1 MTFKKVLSFFSDRRD
16 CAVHDDRGA
25 RGGRHPIMLPAD
37 VASQDWYAPAV
48 RYVMEYDLM
57 DVGRPDDGTTVFEP
71 LRTVSRQEV
80 ADAICRAARC
90 LSTKFAGEP
99 SQSGISGMADYAE
112 IGQDYYNAM
121 AFCYENGIMTG
132 SDKKLNPGAAI
143 TRQEFAA
150 VLQRTMKLFAENG
163 LAEIVPGDGMAVYEF
178 SDSRSIQ
185 NWKPSRRFR
194 SASRT
199 TLCRGYNRNA
209 FNPLGNVN
217 RAQVAKALSN
227 IAAAAKK

>member
-1 MTFKKVLSFFSDRRD
+1 MTFKKILSFFLTGATALSMTT
-16 CAVHDDRGA
+16 AAFAADDT
-25 RGGRHPIMLPAD
+25 PIMLPAD

-57 DVGRPDDGTTVFEP
+57 DVGRPENGAPVFEP
-71 LRTVSRQEV
+71 SRTVSRQEV
-80 ADAICRAARC
+80 ADAIYRAACR
-90 LSTKFAGEP
+90 LSEKFAAEP

-132 SDKKLNPGAAI
+132 SGKKLNPGAAI

-185 NWKPSRRFR
+185 DWAISPVSFCIKNHLMQGNDDNTFSP
-194 SASRT
+194 T
-199 TLCRGYNRNA
+199 
-209 FNPLGNVN
+209 GNVS
-217 RAQVAKALSN
+217 RAQLAQTLNN
-227 IAAAAKK
+227 ISTAAKK

>member
-1 MTFKKVLSFFSDRRD
+1 MTFKKVLSFFLTGATALSMTTAAFASDD
-16 CAVHDDRGA
+16 TV
-25 RGGRHPIMLPAD
+25 IMLPAD

-57 DVGRPDDGTTVFEP
+57 DVGHPENGAPVFEP
-71 LRTVSRQEV
+71 SRTVSRQEV
-80 ADAICRAARC
+80 ADAIYRAARC

-99 SQSGISGMADYAE
+99 SLEGISKMADYAE

-178 SDSRSIQ
+178 TDSSRIQ
-185 NWKPSRRFR
+185 NWALSPVSFCIKNG
-194 SASRT
+194 
-199 TLCRGYNRNA
+199 LMQGDDKNA
-209 FNPLGNVN
+209 FNPTGNVN

-227 IAAAAKK
+227 IAAAARK

>member
-1 MTFKKVLSFFSDRRD
+1 MTFKKVLSFFLTGATALSMTT
-16 CAVHDDRGA
+16 AALAADDT
-25 RGGRHPIMLPAD
+25 PIMLPAD

-57 DVGRPDDGTTVFEP
+57 DVGHPENGAPVFEP
-71 LRTVSRQEV
+71 SRTVSRQEV

-185 NWKPSRRFR
+185 NWAISSVSFCIKNH
-194 SASRT
+194 
-199 TLCRGYNRNA
+199 LMQGDDKNA
-209 FNPLGNVN
+209 FNPTGNVN

>member
-1 MTFKKVLSFFSDRRD
+1 MNFKKVLSFFLTGATALSMTTAAFASDD
-16 CAVHDDRGA
+16 TV
-25 RGGRHPIMLPAD
+25 IMLPAD

-57 DVGRPDDGTTVFEP
+57 DVGRPENGAPVFEP
-71 LRTVSRQEV
+71 SRTVSRQEV
-80 ADAICRAARC
+80 ADAIYRAACR
-90 LSTKFAGEP
+90 LSEKFAAEP

-132 SDKKLNPGAAI
+132 SGKKLNPGAAI

-178 SDSRSIQ
+178 SDSIQ
-185 NWKPSRRFR
+185 NWAISSVSFCIKNH
-194 SASRT
+194 
-199 TLCRGYNRNA
+199 LMQGDNRNA
-209 FNPLGNVN
+209 FNPTGNVN

>member
-1 MTFKKVLSFFSDRRD
+1 MNFKKVLSFFLTGATALSMTTAAFASDD
-16 CAVHDDRGA
+16 TV
-25 RGGRHPIMLPAD
+25 IMLPAD

-57 DVGRPDDGTTVFEP
+57 DVGRPENGAPVFEP
-71 LRTVSRQEV
+71 SRTVSRQAV
-80 ADAICRAARC
+80 ADAIYRAACR
-90 LSTKFAGEP
+90 LSETFAAEP

-132 SDKKLNPGAAI
+132 SSKKLNPGAAI

-185 NWKPSRRFR
+185 DWAISPVSFCIKNHLMQGNDDNTFSP
-194 SASRT
+194 T
-199 TLCRGYNRNA
+199 
-209 FNPLGNVN
+209 GNVS
-217 RAQVAKALSN
+217 RAQLAQTLNDIST
-227 IAAAAKK
+227 AAKK

>member
-1 MTFKKVLSFFSDRRD
+1 MNFKKVLSFFLTGATALSMTTAAFASDD
-16 CAVHDDRGA
+16 TV
-25 RGGRHPIMLPAD
+25 IMLPAD
-37 VASQDWYAPAV
+37 VASQAWYAPAV

-57 DVGRPDDGTTVFEP
+57 DVGRPENGAPVFEP
-71 LRTVSRQEV
+71 TRTVSRQEV
-80 ADAICRAARC
+80 ADAIYRAACR
-90 LSTKFAGEP
+90 LSEKFAAEP

-132 SDKKLNPGAAI
+132 SGKKLNPGAAI

-185 NWKPSRRFR
+185 DWAISSVSFCIKNH
-194 SASRT
+194 
-199 TLCRGYNRNA
+199 LMQGNA
-209 FNPLGNVN
+209 DNTFSPTGNVS
-217 RAQVAKALSN
+217 RAQLAQTLNN
-227 IAAAAKK
+227 ISTAAKK

>member
-1 MTFKKVLSFFSDRRD
+1 MNFKKVLSFFLTGATALSMTTAAFASDD
-16 CAVHDDRGA
+16 TV
-25 RGGRHPIMLPAD
+25 IMLPAD
-37 VASQDWYAPAV
+37 VASQAWYAPAV

-57 DVGRPDDGTTVFEP
+57 DVGRPENGAPVFEP
-71 LRTVSRQEV
+71 TRTVSRQEV
-80 ADAICRAARC
+80 ADAIYRAACR
-90 LSTKFAGEP
+90 LSEKFAAEP

-132 SDKKLNPGAAI
+132 SSKKLNPGAAI

-185 NWKPSRRFR
+185 DWAISSVSFCIKNHLMQGNDDNTFSP
-194 SASRT
+194 T
-199 TLCRGYNRNA
+199 
-209 FNPLGNVN
+209 GNVS
-217 RAQVAKALSN
+217 RAQLAQTLNN
-227 IAAAAKK
+227 ISTAAKK

>member
-1 MTFKKVLSFFSDRRD
+1 MTFRKVLSFCLTGATALSMTTAAFASDD
-16 CAVHDDRGA
+16 TV
-25 RGGRHPIMLPAD
+25 IMLPAD

-57 DVGRPDDGTTVFEP
+57 DVGHPENGAPVFEP
-71 LRTVSRQEV
+71 SRTVSRQEV
-80 ADAICRAARC
+80 ADAIYRAARC

-99 SQSGISGMADYAE
+99 SLEGISKMADYADV
-112 IGQDYYNAM
+112 GQSYPSAM
-121 AFCYENGIMTG
+121 AFCYNHGIMTG

-185 NWKPSRRFR
+185 NWAISSVSFCIKNH
-194 SASRT
+194 
-199 TLCRGYNRNA
+199 LMQGDNRNA
-209 FNPLGNVN
+209 FNPTGNVN

-227 IAAAAKK
+227 IAAAARK

>member
-1 MTFKKVLSFFSDRRD
+1 MTFKKILSFFLTGATALSMTTAAFASDD
-16 CAVHDDRGA
+16 TV
-25 RGGRHPIMLPAD
+25 IMLPAD

-57 DVGRPDDGTTVFEP
+57 DVGRPENGAPVFEP
-71 LRTVSRQEV
+71 SRTVSRQEV
-80 ADAICRAARC
+80 ADAIYRAACR
-90 LSTKFAGEP
+90 LSEKFAAEP
-99 SQSGISGMADYAE
+99 SQNGISGMADYAE

-132 SDKKLNPGAAI
+132 SGKKLNPGAAI

-163 LAEIVPGDGMAVYEF
+163 LAENVPGDGMAVYEF

-185 NWKPSRRFR
+185 DWAISPVSFCIKNHLMQGNADNTFR
-194 SASRT
+194 PT
-199 TLCRGYNRNA
+199 
-209 FNPLGNVN
+209 GNVS
-217 RAQVAKALSN
+217 RAQLAQTLNN
-227 IAAAAKK
+227 ISTAAKK

>member
-1 MTFKKVLSFFSDRRD
+1 MTFKKVLSFFLTGATALSMTTAAFASDD
-16 CAVHDDRGA
+16 TV
-25 RGGRHPIMLPAD
+25 IMLPAD

-48 RYVMEYDLM
+48 RYVM
-57 DVGRPDDGTTVFEP
+57 DDGTTVFEP
-71 LRTVSRQEV
+71 SRTVSRQEV
-80 ADAICRAARC
+80 ADAIYRAARC

-185 NWKPSRRFR
+185 NWAISSVSFCIKNH
-194 SASRT
+194 
-199 TLCRGYNRNA
+199 LMQGDNRNA
-209 FNPLGNVN
+209 FNPTGNVN

>member
-1 MTFKKVLSFFSDRRD
+1 
-16 CAVHDDRGA
+16 
-25 RGGRHPIMLPAD
+25 
-37 VASQDWYAPAV
+37 
-48 RYVMEYDLM
+48 
-57 DVGRPDDGTTVFEP
+57 
-71 LRTVSRQEV
+71 
-80 ADAICRAARC
+80 
-90 LSTKFAGEP
+90 
-99 SQSGISGMADYAE
+99 MADYAE

-178 SDSRSIQ
+178 TDSSRIQ
-185 NWKPSRRFR
+185 NWALSPVSFCIKNG
-194 SASRT
+194 
-199 TLCRGYNRNA
+199 LMQGDDKNA
-209 FNPLGNVN
+209 FNPTGNVN

-227 IAAAAKK
+227 IAAAARK

>member
-1 MTFKKVLSFFSDRRD
+1 MNFKKVLSFFLTGATALSMTTAAFASDD
-16 CAVHDDRGA
+16 TV
-25 RGGRHPIMLPAD
+25 IMLPAD
-37 VASQDWYAPAV
+37 VASQAWYAPAV

-57 DVGRPDDGTTVFEP
+57 DVGRPENGAPVFEP
-71 LRTVSRQEV
+71 TRTVSRQEV
-80 ADAICRAARC
+80 ADAIYRAACR
-90 LSTKFAGEP
+90 LSEKFAAEP

-132 SDKKLNPGAAI
+132 SSKKLNPGAAI

-185 NWKPSRRFR
+185 DWAISSVSFCIKNH
-194 SASRT
+194 
-199 TLCRGYNRNA
+199 LMQGNA
-209 FNPLGNVN
+209 DNTFSPTGNVS
-217 RAQVAKALSN
+217 RAQLAQTLNN
-227 IAAAAKK
+227 ISTAAKK

>member
-1 MTFKKVLSFFSDRRD
+1 MTFKKVLSFFLTGATALSMTT
-16 CAVHDDRGA
+16 AALAADDT
-25 RGGRHPIMLPAD
+25 PIMLPAD

-80 ADAICRAARC
+80 ADAIYRAARC

-99 SQSGISGMADYAE
+99 SLEGISKMADYADV
-112 IGQDYYNAM
+112 GQSYPSAM
-121 AFCYENGIMTG
+121 AFCYNHGIMTG

-185 NWKPSRRFR
+185 DWAISPVSFCIKNH
-194 SASRT
+194 
-199 TLCRGYNRNA
+199 LMQGNA
-209 FNPLGNVN
+209 DNTFSPTGNVS
-217 RAQVAKALSN
+217 RAQLAQTLNN
-227 IAAAAKK
+227 ISTAAKK

>member
-1 MTFKKVLSFFSDRRD
+1 MTFKKVLSFFLTGATALSMTTAAFASDD
-16 CAVHDDRGA
+16 TV
-25 RGGRHPIMLPAD
+25 IMLPTD

-57 DVGRPDDGTTVFEP
+57 DVGRPENGAPVFEP
-71 LRTVSRQEV
+71 SRTVSRQEV
-80 ADAICRAARC
+80 ADAIYRAACR
-90 LSTKFAGEP
+90 LSEKFAAEP
-99 SQSGISGMADYAE
+99 SQNGISGMADYAE

-132 SDKKLNPGAAI
+132 SGKKLNPGAAI

-150 VLQRTMKLFAENG
+150 VLQRTMKLFSENG

-185 NWKPSRRFR
+185 DWAISPVSFCIKNHLMQGNDDNTFSP
-194 SASRT
+194 T
-199 TLCRGYNRNA
+199 
-209 FNPLGNVN
+209 GNVS
-217 RAQVAKALSN
+217 RAQLAQTLNN
-227 IAAAAKK
+227 ISTAAKK

>member
-1 MTFKKVLSFFSDRRD
+1 MTFKKVLSFFLTGATALSMTTAAFASDD
-16 CAVHDDRGA
+16 TV
-25 RGGRHPIMLPAD
+25 IMLPAD

-57 DVGRPDDGTTVFEP
+57 DVGHPENGAPVFEP
-71 LRTVSRQEV
+71 SRTVSRQ
-80 ADAICRAARC
+80 DAICRAARC

-178 SDSRSIQ
+178 TDSSRIQ
-185 NWKPSRRFR
+185 NWVISSVSFCIKNH
-194 SASRT
+194 
-199 TLCRGYNRNA
+199 LMQGDDKNA
-209 FNPLGNVN
+209 FNPTGNVN

-227 IAAAAKK
+227 IAAAARK

>member
-1 MTFKKVLSFFSDRRD
+1 MTFKKVLSFFLTGATALSMTT
-16 CAVHDDRGA
+16 AALAADDT
-25 RGGRHPIMLPAD
+25 PIMLPAD
-37 VASQDWYAPAV
+37 VTSQDWYAPAV

-57 DVGRPDDGTTVFEP
+57 DVGHPENGASVFEP
-71 LRTVSRQEV
+71 SRTVSRQEV
-80 ADAICRAARC
+80 ADAIYRAARC
-90 LSTKFAGEP
+90 LSTKFAAEP

-178 SDSRSIQ
+178 TDSSRIQ
-185 NWKPSRRFR
+185 NWALSPVSFCIKNG
-194 SASRT
+194 
-199 TLCRGYNRNA
+199 LMQGDDKNA
-209 FNPLGNVN
+209 FNPTGNVN

>member
-1 MTFKKVLSFFSDRRD
+1 MTFKKILSFFLTGATALSMTTAAFASDD
-16 CAVHDDRGA
+16 TV
-25 RGGRHPIMLPAD
+25 IMLPTD

-57 DVGRPDDGTTVFEP
+57 DVGRPENGAPVFEP
-71 LRTVSRQEV
+71 SRTVSRQEV
-80 ADAICRAARC
+80 ADAIYRAACR
-90 LSTKFAGEP
+90 LSEKFAAEP
-99 SQSGISGMADYAE
+99 SQNGISGMADYAE

-132 SDKKLNPGAAI
+132 SGKKLNPGAAI

-185 NWKPSRRFR
+185 DWAISPVSFCIKNHLMQGNDDNTFSP
-194 SASRT
+194 T
-199 TLCRGYNRNA
+199 
-209 FNPLGNVN
+209 GNVS
-217 RAQVAKALSN
+217 RAQLAQTLNN
-227 IAAAAKK
+227 ISTAAKK

>member
-1 MTFKKVLSFFSDRRD
+1 MTFKRILSFFLTGATALSMTTAAFASDD
-16 CAVHDDRGA
+16 TV
-25 RGGRHPIMLPAD
+25 IMLPAD

-57 DVGRPDDGTTVFEP
+57 DVGRPENGAPVFEP
-71 LRTVSRQEV
+71 SRTVSRQEV
-80 ADAICRAARC
+80 ADAIYRAACR
-90 LSTKFAGEP
+90 LGEKFAAEP

-132 SDKKLNPGAAI
+132 SGKKLNPGAAI

-185 NWKPSRRFR
+185 DWAISPVSFCIKNHLMQGNDDNTFSP
-194 SASRT
+194 T
-199 TLCRGYNRNA
+199 
-209 FNPLGNVN
+209 GNVS
-217 RAQVAKALSN
+217 RAQLAQTLNN
-227 IAAAAKK
+227 ISTAAKK

>member
-1 MTFKKVLSFFSDRRD
+1 MTFKKVLSFFLTGATALSMTTAAFASDD
-16 CAVHDDRGA
+16 TV
-25 RGGRHPIMLPAD
+25 IMLPAD

-57 DVGRPDDGTTVFEP
+57 DVGHPENGAPVFEP
-71 LRTVSRQEV
+71 SRTVSRQEV
-80 ADAICRAARC
+80 ADAIYRAARC

-99 SQSGISGMADYAE
+99 SLEGISKMADYADV
-112 IGQDYYNAM
+112 GQSYPSAM
-121 AFCYENGIMTG
+121 AFCYNHGIMTG

-178 SDSRSIQ
+178 TDSSRIQ
-185 NWKPSRRFR
+185 NWAISSVSFCIKNH
-194 SASRT
+194 
-199 TLCRGYNRNA
+199 LMQGDNRNA

-217 RAQVAKALSN
+217 RAQVAKTLSN

>member
-1 MTFKKVLSFFSDRRD
+1 MTFKKVLSFFLTGATALSMTT
-16 CAVHDDRGA
+16 AALAADDTV
-25 RGGRHPIMLPAD
+25 IMLPAD

-57 DVGRPDDGTTVFEP
+57 DVGHPENGAPVFEP
-71 LRTVSRQEV
+71 SRTVSRQEV
-80 ADAICRAARC
+80 ADAIYRAACR
-90 LSTKFAGEP
+90 LSEKFAAEP

-178 SDSRSIQ
+178 TDSSRIQ
-185 NWKPSRRFR
+185 NWALSPVSFCIKNG
-194 SASRT
+194 
-199 TLCRGYNRNA
+199 LMQGDNKNA
-209 FNPLGNVN
+209 FNPTGNVN

-227 IAAAAKK
+227 IAAAARK

>member
-1 MTFKKVLSFFSDRRD
+1 MTFKKILSFFLTGATALSMTTAAFASDD
-16 CAVHDDRGA
+16 TV
-25 RGGRHPIMLPAD
+25 IMLPAD

-57 DVGRPDDGTTVFEP
+57 DVGRPENGAPVFEP
-71 LRTVSRQEV
+71 SRTVSRQEV
-80 ADAICRAARC
+80 ADAIYRAACRM
-90 LSTKFAGEP
+90 SEKFAAEP
-99 SQSGISGMADYAE
+99 SHSGISGMADYAE

-121 AFCYENGIMTG
+121 AFCYKNGIMTG
-132 SDKKLNPGAAI
+132 SGKKLNPGAAI

-185 NWKPSRRFR
+185 DWAISPVSFCIKNH
-194 SASRT
+194 
-199 TLCRGYNRNA
+199 LMQGNA
-209 FNPLGNVN
+209 DNTFSPTGNVS
-217 RAQVAKALSN
+217 RAQLAQTLNN
-227 IAAAAKK
+227 ISTAAKK

>member
-1 MTFKKVLSFFSDRRD
+1 MTFKKVLSFFLTGATALSMTT
-16 CAVHDDRGA
+16 AALAADDT
-25 RGGRHPIMLPAD
+25 PIMLPAD

-99 SQSGISGMADYAE
+99 SLEGISKMADYADV
-112 IGQDYYNAM
+112 GQSYPSAM
-121 AFCYENGIMTG
+121 AFCYNHGIMTG
-132 SDKKLNPGAAI
+132 TGKKLNPGAPI

-150 VLQRTMKLFAENG
+150 VLKRTMELFAENG
-163 LAEIVPGDGMAVYEF
+163 LMEIVPADGMAVYEF
-178 SDSRSIQ
+178 TDSSRIQ
-185 NWKPSRRFR
+185 NWAISSVSFCIKNG
-194 SASRT
+194 
-199 TLCRGYNRNA
+199 LMQGDDKNA
-209 FNPLGNVN
+209 FNPTGNVN
-217 RAQVAKALSN
+217 RAQVAKTLSN

>member
-1 MTFKKVLSFFSDRRD
+1 
-16 CAVHDDRGA
+16 
-25 RGGRHPIMLPAD
+25 MLPAD

-185 NWKPSRRFR
+185 NWAISSVSFCIKNHLMQGRQQERIQPAGQCKPGAGREGAEQYCRRRKEITEDTEERR
-194 SASRT
+194 SFYDSFI
-199 TLCRGYNRNA
+199 RGHVPRI
-209 FNPLGNVN
+209 FF
-217 RAQVAKALSN
+217 AQD
-227 IAAAAKK
+227 

>member
-1 MTFKKVLSFFSDRRD
+1 MTFKKVLSFFLT
-16 CAVHDDRGA
+16 GA
-25 RGGRHPIMLPAD
+25 TALSMTTAALDTPIMLPAD

-80 ADAICRAARC
+80 ADAIYRAARC

-99 SQSGISGMADYAE
+99 SLEGISKMADYADVGE
-112 IGQDYYNAM
+112 SYPSAM
-121 AFCYENGIMTG
+121 AFCYNHGIMTG

-185 NWKPSRRFR
+185 NWAISSVSFCIKNH
-194 SASRT
+194 
-199 TLCRGYNRNA
+199 LMQGDNRNA
-209 FNPLGNVN
+209 FNPTGNVN

>member
-1 MTFKKVLSFFSDRRD
+1 MTFKKVLSFFLTGATALSMTTAAFASDD
-16 CAVHDDRGA
+16 TV
-25 RGGRHPIMLPAD
+25 IMLPAD

-57 DVGRPDDGTTVFEP
+57 DVGHPENGASVFEP
-71 LRTVSRQEV
+71 SRTVSRQEV
-80 ADAICRAARC
+80 ADAIYRAARC
-90 LSTKFAGEP
+90 LSTKFAAEP

-132 SDKKLNPGAAI
+132 SDKKNPGAAI

-185 NWKPSRRFR
+185 DWAISSVSFCIKNH
-194 SASRT
+194 
-199 TLCRGYNRNA
+199 LMQGDNRNA
-209 FNPLGNVN
+209 FNPLGTVN

>member
-1 MTFKKVLSFFSDRRD
+1 MTFKKVLSFFLTGATALSMTT
-16 CAVHDDRGA
+16 AALAADDT
-25 RGGRHPIMLPAD
+25 PIMLPAD

-80 ADAICRAARC
+80 ADAIYRAARC

-99 SQSGISGMADYAE
+99 SLEGISKMADYADV
-112 IGQDYYNAM
+112 GQSYPSAM
-121 AFCYENGIMTG
+121 AFCYNHGIMTG

-163 LAEIVPGDGMAVYEF
+163 LAEIVPGDGMAV
-178 SDSRSIQ
+178 
-185 NWKPSRRFR
+185 
-194 SASRT
+194 
-199 TLCRGYNRNA
+199 
-209 FNPLGNVN
+209 
-217 RAQVAKALSN
+217 
-227 IAAAAKK
+227 

>member
-1 MTFKKVLSFFSDRRD
+1 MTFKKVLSFFLTGATALSMTTAAFASDD
-16 CAVHDDRGA
+16 TV
-25 RGGRHPIMLPAD
+25 IVLPAD

-57 DVGRPDDGTTVFEP
+57 DVGRPENGAPVFEP
-71 LRTVSRQEV
+71 SRTVSRQEV
-80 ADAICRAARC
+80 ADAIYRAACR
-90 LSTKFAGEP
+90 LSEKFAAAP

-121 AFCYENGIMTG
+121 AFCYENSIMTG
-132 SDKKLNPGAAI
+132 SGKKLHPGAAI

-150 VLQRTMKLFAENG
+150 VLERTMKLFAENG

-185 NWKPSRRFR
+185 NWAISPVSFCIKNH
-194 SASRT
+194 
-199 TLCRGYNRNA
+199 LMQGNA
-209 FNPLGNVN
+209 DNTFAPTGNVS
-217 RAQVAKALSN
+217 RAQLAQTLNN
-227 IAAAAKK
+227 ISTAAKK

>member
-1 MTFKKVLSFFSDRRD
+1 
-16 CAVHDDRGA
+16 
-25 RGGRHPIMLPAD
+25 
-37 VASQDWYAPAV
+37 
-48 RYVMEYDLM
+48 
-57 DVGRPDDGTTVFEP
+57 
-71 LRTVSRQEV
+71 
-80 ADAICRAARC
+80 
-90 LSTKFAGEP
+90 
-99 SQSGISGMADYAE
+99 MADYAE

-163 LAEIVPGDGMAVYEF
+163 LAAIVPGDGMAVYEF

-185 NWKPSRRFR
+185 NWAISSVSFCIKNH
-194 SASRT
+194 
-199 TLCRGYNRNA
+199 LMQGDNRNA
-209 FNPLGNVN
+209 FNPTGNVN

>member
-1 MTFKKVLSFFSDRRD
+1 MNFKKVLSFFLTGATALSMTT
-16 CAVHDDRGA
+16 AALAADDT
-25 RGGRHPIMLPAD
+25 PIMLPAD

-48 RYVMEYDLM
+48 RYVMEYDLI
-57 DVGRPDDGTTVFEP
+57 DVGRPENRAPVFEP
-71 LRTVSRQEV
+71 SRTVSRQEV
-80 ADAICRAARC
+80 ADAIYRAACR
-90 LSTKFAGEP
+90 LSEKFAAEP

-132 SDKKLNPGAAI
+132 SGKKLNPGAAI

-150 VLQRTMKLFAENG
+150 VLQRTMKLFVENG

-185 NWKPSRRFR
+185 DWAISPVSFCIKNHLMQGNDDNTFSP
-194 SASRT
+194 T
-199 TLCRGYNRNA
+199 
-209 FNPLGNVN
+209 GNVS
-217 RAQVAKALSN
+217 RAQLAQTLNN
-227 IAAAAKK
+227 ISTAAKK